1 MRSYLA
7 SLQPHMRRN
16 PAARLA
22 RRRVHR
28 LSLGIGLTI
37 ALIVSVAMWAAIIFG
52 ALALLGR

>member
-7 SLQPHMRRN
+7 SLQPHLR
-16 PAARLA
+16 RLA
-22 RRRVHR
+22 RSRTHR

-52 ALALLGR
+52 VLALLGR

>member
-7 SLQPHMRRN
+7 SLQPHLRRN

-22 RRRVHR
+22 RPRAHR
-28 LSLGIGLTI
+28 LSLGVGLTI

-52 ALALLGR
+52 ALALLG